1 MVIYCHHPGT
11 PPPWSWRPGATRKP
25 LGAFM
30 SVQKSAVDIVSEA
43 EERNRR
49 SFILMPS
56 VLSPWCLCV
65 FLRELLHCWGSPS
78 PTYEYSRLLPTRISQ
93 LRKGFSEQAL
103 QPYLCSSLHHRE
115 LHFPSSFAPWLLD
128 VISQCDALV
137 EDGAWEVFL
146 PLISQHLQAETVQPH
161 QSSHHEYSSLR
172 Q

>member
-1 MVIYCHHPGT
+1 MQWILLL
-11 PPPWSWRPGATRKP
+11 RQRKEIGDLLYSCFP
-25 LGAFM
+25 FYLHDVCVSF
-30 SVQKSAVDIVSEA
+30 SV
-43 EERNRR
+43 N
-49 SFILMPS
+49 F
-56 VLSPWCLCV
+56 CT
-65 FLRELLHCWGSPS
+65 CWGSPS

-128 VISQCDALV
+128 AISQCDALV

-146 PLISQHLQAETVQPH
+146 PLISQHLPAETVQPH